1 MTQEKTFNVQ
11 VTLKNKGQ
19 SQSDEQFLN
28 WMNGCLN
35 CNTNR
40 VEAAVTSASPVV
52 VVEMEGG
59 VIQDTTANSPVRV
72 IVLDRDTDEA
82 DLDGVIEFQGH
93 EVYVNDIEPEL
104 DEAFVDEVQRA
115 CCVEF
120 SVWCGSQCQLRTF
133 VIEEAFRFVRHL
145 QRDGHVAYI
154 LDSDNQLIEVPEPD
168 QQPCAA

>member
-11 VTLKNKGQ
+11 VTLKIKGQ

-120 SVWCGSQCQLRTF
+120 SVWCGSQCHGRTF
-133 VIEEAFRFVRHL
+133 VIDEAFRFLRRL
-145 QRDGHVAYI
+145 ERDGHVAYI
-154 LDSDNQLIEVPEPD
+154 LDSGNKLIEVPEPD
-168 QQPCAA
+168 PQPCAA

>member
-11 VTLKNKGQ
+11 VTLKNKGPN
-19 SQSDEQFLN
+19 QSDDQFLN

-40 VEAAVTSASPVV
+40 VEAEVICTSPVV
-52 VVEMEGG
+52 VVEVADG

-72 IVLDRDTDEA
+72 IVLDRDTDGA
-82 DLDGVIEFQGH
+82 ARDTVIEFQGD
-93 EVYVNDIEPEL
+93 EVFVSDIEPEL
-104 DEAFVDEVQRA
+104 DEAYVDDVQRA

-120 SVWCGSQCQLRTF
+120 SVWCGSQCHLRTF
-133 VIEEAFRFVRHL
+133 VIEQAFRTVLRL

-168 QQPCAA
+168 PQPCAA

>member
-11 VTLKNKGQ
+11 VTLKNKGP
-19 SQSDEQFLN
+19 SQSDDQFLN

-40 VEAAVTSASPVV
+40 VEADVQRASPVV

-59 VIQDTTANSPVRV
+59 VIQDTSANSPVRV
-72 IVLDRDTDEA
+72 IVLDRDTGDA
-82 DLDGVIEFQGH
+82 DRGGLIEFQGA
-93 EVYVNDIEPEL
+93 EVYVTDIEPEL
-104 DEAFVDEVQRA
+104 DESFIDDVQRA

-120 SVWCGSQCQLRTF
+120 SVWCGSQCHLRTF
-133 VIEEAFRFVRHL
+133 VIEEAFRAISRL
-145 QRDGHVAYI
+145 ERDGHVAYI

-168 QQPCAA
+168 PQPCAA